1 MRIVLALLAAALAGC
16 NSSSCP
22 QNECAATA
30 VVSVTSVTDA
40 AMLNGAMLTVCLGDR
55 CASGSLPTP
64 QSVPGTS
71 ISSPLTGD
79 IDVEAFVLTTQQGI
93 AVSASVFATSVKNG
107 DVYTASL
114 VANGA
119 MLASQRLTATY
130 ETTHPNGADCDPTC
144 RIATLRQAL
153 TGT

>member
-1 MRIVLALLAAALAGC
+1 M
-16 NSSSCP
+16 
-22 QNECAATA
+22 
-30 VVSVTSVTDA
+30 
-40 AMLNGAMLTVCLGDR
+40 
-55 CASGSLPTP
+55 
-64 QSVPGTS
+64 
-71 ISSPLTGD
+71 
-79 IDVEAFVLTTQQGI
+79 TTQQGI
-93 AVSASVFATSVKNG
+93 SVSASVFATSVKNG

-130 ETTHPNGADCDPTC
+130 ETTHPNGTDCDPTC